1 MLKEVLEITAKTTV
15 SIGTGII
22 ARSYLDMIANNLVP
36 KKNGVIGVARE
47 ACVDIASIAIS
58 FKVADIM
65 GDKAAEMVEEG
76 FDYCEEMMKNLN
88 EMSARIKRKDI
99 SSTTNKEEPKDGKE
113 ESAGTENTTETS
125 GD

>member
-22 ARSYLDMIANNLVP
+22 TRSYLDMIANNIVP

-47 ACVDIASIAIS
+47 VCVDIASIAIS

-99 SSTTNKEEPKDGKE
+99 SPITNKEEPKDGKE
-113 ESAGTENTTETS
+113 ESAGTENPTETS